1 VQFLRKSLMLLLC
14 VSAIVAGGLFA
25 LQNPQPVPLDLL
37 IFKLPEQPIAIWVL
51 SALGVGVVLGLAS
64 GLLLTIRRAAT
75 IRSLRKERDRL
86 SAAVSKGQS
95 DDIE

>member
-1 VQFLRKSLMLLLC
+1 MLLLC
-14 VSAIVAGGLFA
+14 VSAIAAGGLFA

-37 IFKLPEQPIAIWVL
+37 IFQLPEQPIAIWVL

>member
-1 VQFLRKSLMLLLC
+1 L
-14 VSAIVAGGLFA
+14 
-25 LQNPQPVPLDLL
+25 
-37 IFKLPEQPIAIWVL
+37 L